1 MSKRQQLK
9 NEALLRELS
18 ELPENRKC
26 ADCGARNP
34 GWASW
39 NLGVFLCIRCGGIH
53 RKMGTHISKVKS
65 LSVDSWTTEQILA
78 MKEMGNK
85 KANSI
90 WDPNNERSQYLGSYD
105 GDDDSV
111 VERYIR
117 DKYERGKF
125 RRDMED
131 FVQERGAYNDD
142 YYNSSS
148 RSGQSSSSSRWFR
161 RSKKNQSNGD
171 DFLNADRESGSSRR
185 NKTDDIYHINERRD
199 TRKKTYEYDDDY
211 EYEDKMFKLL
221 DMGFTDRKRNLE
233 ALTKSKG
240 DIPTA
245 IEFLTN
251 ADESERR
258 PALPPRPSNS
268 GPSSHETSQAPSRN
282 DTGAASQQPQ
292 YTGVPSGR
300 SQTVYDQ
307 FGNPIGVVPVQ
318 QFQPPSGPPPQ
329 FAQQNIPP
337 QHNQQQPIPPQ
348 PTGAHQSFQPPP
360 HPPPG
365 FQNPVIPGAQQSF
378 SQGSGANQQFPPLS
392 AGLLQSGQVAP
403 QATGYNQALHPT
415 NGYGTAP
422 SIPTTG
428 ITPQQSQIS
437 SQRQQ
442 QSQPYSNSLFL
453 PQPSSAQNGTISTGT
468 NLQPLEQQWSTQ
480 QQSAI
485 SYQSADLL
493 AGLGNPQ
500 TSSSQQQPASL
511 TSALQNLS
519 LQSSQPQAP
528 QTLLSNPQYGQQQQQ
543 VANPLVSQPADFQ
556 RPQATGYPPM
566 SQSNISFPSQQP
578 QHTQS
583 ALQQSQPLQPVF
595 QQPQATGLLQYRGLD
610 SVTQP
615 PPLPASMPQQQPLL
629 PQLTQQAPQFQQQPF
644 AQQQQTGQY
653 PSLQQPMP
661 TGYGPKVDKYTILSL
676 YSHPDYYSSPVSVP
690 GGGVNPAPAN
700 NSQLGAINSTQTNGG
715 AVHDEVPSLKPGQRN
730 PFLTKQQP
738 ATQPQQQSRDGKAQ
752 REQSVRFDD
761 FNGGRVSPDAFGQLS
776 AWTGG
781 SNARK
786 W

>member
-65 LSVDSWTTEQILA
+65 LSVDSWTIEQILA

-125 RRDMED
+125 RRDMEE
-131 FVQERGAYNDD
+131 FVQERAAYNDD
-142 YYNSSS
+142 FYNSSS

-171 DFLNADRESGSSRR
+171 DYLNADRESGRSRR
-185 NKTDDIYHINERRD
+185 NRNDDIYHINERRD

-251 ADESERR
+251 GDESERR

-268 GPSSHETSQAPSRN
+268 GPSSSETSQAPSRN
-282 DTGAASQQPQ
+282 DTGVASSQQPQ
-292 YTGVPSGR
+292 YTGVPPGR
-300 SQTVYDQ
+300 NQTVYDQ
-307 FGNPIGVVPVQ
+307 FGNPIGVFPVQ
-318 QFQPPSGPPPQ
+318 QFQPPPGPPPQ

-337 QHNQQQPIPPQ
+337 QHNQQQPVPPQ
-348 PTGAHQSFQPPP
+348 ITGAPQSFQPPP

-365 FQNPVIPGAQQSF
+365 FQNPVISGAPQSF
-378 SQGSGANQQFPPLS
+378 SQGSGANQQFPPLR
-392 AGLLQSGQVAP
+392 AGPLQSGQIAP
-403 QATGYNQALHPT
+403 QPTGYNQALQPT

-422 SIPTTG
+422 SNPTTG
-428 ITPQQSQIS
+428 ITSQQSQIQ

-442 QSQPYSNSLFL
+442 QSQQYGNSLFL
-453 PQPSSAQNGTISTGT
+453 SPPSSAQNGTISTAT

-480 QQSAI
+480 KPQQS
-485 SYQSADLL
+485 SVSHQSTDLL

-500 TSSSQQQPASL
+500 TSNSQQQPASL

-519 LQSSQPQAP
+519 LQSSQPQAA
-528 QTLLSNPQYGQQQQQ
+528 QFGQQQQQ
-543 VANPLVSQPADFQ
+543 VGNPLVSQPADFQ
-556 RPQATGYPPM
+556 RPQATGFPQM
-566 SQSNISFPSQQP
+566 TQSNISFPSLQS

-583 ALQQSQPLQPVF
+583 ASLQQSQQLQPVF
-595 QQPQATGLLQYRGLD
+595 QQSQATGVRQYPTLD

-629 PQLTQQAPQFQQQPF
+629 PQLTQQPPQFQQQPF

-653 PSLQQPMP
+653 PPLQQPIP
-661 TGYGPKVDKYTILSL
+661 TGYGPKVDNYTILSL
-676 YSHPDYYSSPVSVP
+676 YSHPDYYSSPVAVP
-690 GGGVNPAPAN
+690 AGGVNPAPAN
-700 NSQLGAINSTQTNGG
+700 NSLLGATNSTQTNGA
-715 AVHDEVPSLKPGQRN
+715 AVHDEVPLLKPGQRN
-730 PFLTKQQP
+730 PFLAKQP
-738 ATQPQQQSRDGKAQ
+738 ATQSQQQSRDVPAQ

-781 SNARK
+781 SNAKK